1 MSLISRLLGKSPP
14 TADAPAVSRP
24 EAPVESPPPPDPG
37 ARARE
42 EEATVSQAIAAG
54 DMAAVGRWVL
64 EGSSTRIRQ
73 MAARSITDPD
83 QLRELI
89 RATRHGNDKTV
100 HRILTDKR
108 DELLAEVRRAQQQ
121 QADVDAAA
129 AAIARHSEQAY
140 DTSYAATLE
149 RLEARWRTLE
159 QHATPDLGREVE
171 KHLQRA
177 RDVIERQR
185 RAIEAEAEQQRSS
198 TLAAEEARRQQELE
212 TQTAAAAAAEQ
223 ARILEAEREAARE
236 AERAKRA
243 ADDAEVRNLLGL
255 LRQAQAALEH
265 GGTARAARLRDAIA
279 ERLPQ
284 APALPEWFGRQLQ
297 QVDARLEEL
306 KDWKTFRVVPK
317 RAELIQRMQSLVG
330 ADISPEELA
339 RQIRRLRDEWRTLH
353 RGAGEEPTPEWQQF
367 DEAAERAYEPCR
379 EHFARQAAQRKEN
392 QERREALLERLA
404 AFAAEQAGEQADW
417 TSIRHVIFE
426 ARNEW
431 QQYAP
436 VDQAVVKPLQA
447 RFHAALADLQ
457 ARLDA
462 EYARNVQA
470 KRDII
475 ARAAELATLEDTRQ
489 AIEAAK
495 TLQRTWKTVGIVPRH
510 QDNALWEEFRRHCDA
525 VFQRSSQEFAAYGAA
540 LEANQARAIV
550 LCEELERIAALTGE
564 PLLSAAKQLDALHA
578 EFESLDIPRASA
590 RDLYRRF
597 RHAADRCAAALHRDR
612 EAAARRGWTDLFAAA
627 ALVRAYALAT
637 ALGRSADD
645 CEALR
650 ASAATAVANL
660 EHAPKETRAILEQ
673 QMDKVAAG
681 TVSADLAA
689 NEAALRMLCI
699 RAELVAGAETPPEDL
714 ELRREYQMQRLVA
727 SMGRGERATP
737 ADLDDLALEW
747 LTVGPVETDVHDA
760 LFARFASSRT
770 TDYHASQMHRAPRG
784 PAP

>member
-1 MSLISRLLGKSPP
+1 MSIISRLLGKSPP
-14 TADAPAVSRP
+14 PADTPAVGKP
-24 EAPVESPPPPDPG
+24 ETPVESPPPPD
-37 ARARE
+37 AAALARE
-42 EEATVSQAIAAG
+42 EEASVSQAIAAG
-54 DMAAVGRWVL
+54 EMAAVGRWVL

-89 RATRHGNDKTV
+89 RATRHGNDKNV

-108 DELLAEVRRAQQQ
+108 DELLAEVRRTQQQ

-140 DTSYAATLE
+140 DASYAATLE

-159 QHATPDLGREVE
+159 QHATPELGREVE
-171 KHLQRA
+171 QHLERA
-177 RDVIERQR
+177 RDVIERHR
-185 RAIEAEAEQQRSS
+185 RALEAVAEQKRSA

-212 TQTAAAAAAEQ
+212 AEVAAAAAAER
-223 ARILEAEREAARE
+223 ARILEAERE

-243 ADDAEVRNLLGL
+243 ADEAEVRHLVGL
-255 LRQAQAALEH
+255 LRQAQAALDH

-279 ERLPQ
+279 EKLPR
-284 APALPEWFGRQLQ
+284 APALPEWFARNLE

-379 EHFARQAAQRKEN
+379 EHFARQAEKRKEN
-392 QERREALLERLA
+392 QALREALLERLA
-404 AFAAEQAGEQADW
+404 AFAAEQAGEQANLHA
-417 TSIRHVIFE
+417 IRQVIFE
-426 ARNEW
+426 ARQEW

-436 VDQAVVKPLQA
+436 VDQGVVKPLQA
-447 RFHAALADLQ
+447 RFHALLDDLQ

-462 EYARNVQA
+462 EYARNVQT

-475 ARAAELATLEDTRQ
+475 ARAAELANLDDTRQ
-489 AIEAAK
+489 AIEETK
-495 TLQRTWKTVGIVPRH
+495 SLQRTWKTVGMVPRH
-510 QDNALWEEFRRHCDA
+510 QDNALWEEFRRNCDA

-540 LEANQARAIV
+540 LEANQARATA
-550 LCEELERIAALTGE
+550 LCEELERIAGLTGE
-564 PLLSAAKQLDALHA
+564 PLQSAAKQLDELRN
-578 EFESLDIPRASA
+578 EFETLDIPRAAA

-597 RHAADRCAAALHRDR
+597 RQAADRCSETLRRHH

-627 ALVRAYALAT
+627 AQVREYALAT
-637 ALGRSADD
+637 ALGRQPDD

-650 ASAATAVANL
+650 ASAASAVADL
-660 EHAPKETRAILEQ
+660 AHAPKGTRAILEQ
-673 QMDKVAAG
+673 LMDKIAAG
-681 TVSADLAA
+681 AAIADLAA
-689 NEAALRMLCI
+689 NEAALRLLCI
-699 RAELVAGAETPPEDL
+699 RAELIAGAETPPEDL

-727 SMGRGERATP
+727 SMGRGERVTL

-747 LTVGPVETDVHDA
+747 LAVGPVETAVHDA
-760 LFARFASSRT
+760 LFARFERCRSGGAR
-770 TDYHASQMHRAPRG
+770 
-784 PAP
+784 